1 MNQHPHQLNA
11 DSRIFV
17 AGHRGLVGSAL
28 IRTLAGA
35 GYRNI
40 ITRNH
45 AELDLTEQAAVRD
58 FFCSE
63 RPEFVIL
70 AAAKVG
76 GIQAN
81 NTKRADFIYVN
92 LAIQNN
98 VIDAAYHNGVRRLLF
113 LGSSCIYPRDCPQ
126 PMKEESLLTGPLEQT
141 NEPYALAKISGIKM
155 CEAYN
160 SQYETDFISVMPTN
174 LYGPNDNFD
183 LNDSHVVPALIRKF
197 HEAKITGRDQVV
209 VWGSGRPL
217 REFLYVDD
225 MAEACL
231 FVLERVSPEASR
243 DRGVLL
249 NVGMGTDVTISELA
263 EAVRHVVGF
272 KGDLVFDTSKPDG
285 SLRKLLDV
293 SRLKSLGWQAKVPL
307 RDGLEQTYRW
317 FVENQRDIR
326 TNG

>member
-58 FFCSE
+58 FFRSE

-160 SQYETDFISVMPTN
+160 SQYGTDFISVMPTN

-197 HEAKITGRDQVV
+197 HEAKIAGRDQVV

-263 EAVRHVVGF
+263 EAVRDVVGF

>member
-1 MNQHPHQLNA
+1 MKQYPHQLNA

-28 IRTLAGA
+28 VRILAGA

-40 ITRNH
+40 IARSH
-45 AELDLTEQAAVRD
+45 AELDLTDQAAVKD
-58 FFCSE
+58 FFRSE

-81 NTKRADFIYVN
+81 NTRRADFIYVN

-98 VIDAAYHNGVRRLLF
+98 VIDAAYRNGVRRLLF

-126 PMKEESLLTGPLEQT
+126 PMREESLLTGPLEQT

-160 SQYETDFISVMPTN
+160 SQYGTDFISVMPTN

-197 HEAKITGRDQVV
+197 HEAKMAGRDQVV
-209 VWGSGRPL
+209 VWGSGRPR

-225 MAEACL
+225 MAAACL
-231 FVLERVSPEASR
+231 FVLENVSPKASR

-249 NVGMGTDVTISELA
+249 NVGTGTDVTIRELA
-263 EAVRHVVGF
+263 EAVRDVVDF
-272 KGDLVFDTSKPDG
+272 KGELVFDASKPDG
-285 SLRKLLDV
+285 SPRKLLDV
-293 SRLKSLGWQAKVPL
+293 SRLKDLGWCAKVSL
-307 RDGLEQTYRW
+307 RDGLERSYNW
-317 FVENQRDIR
+317 FAENQRNIR
-326 TNG
+326 TSG